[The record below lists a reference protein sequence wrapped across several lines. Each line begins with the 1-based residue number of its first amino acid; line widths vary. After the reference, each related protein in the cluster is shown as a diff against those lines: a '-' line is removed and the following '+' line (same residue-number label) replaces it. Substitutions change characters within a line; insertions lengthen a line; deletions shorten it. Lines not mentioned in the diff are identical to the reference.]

1 MILSNTTLKSIFAQN
16 FTQPFVQTHFQHF
29 STSINEIKLP
39 TKFTFPF
46 YYEPHILCE
55 IAANEVQDYLKNQ
68 TDFEHNFG
76 LNTSKKGLVIGKM
89 FGVLVVQNQR
99 GKLGYLASVSGKLA
113 EVNMHKK
120 FVPPVFD
127 MLTKDSYFLQ
137 EENVLNSINTELEN
151 LENNLDY
158 LVLLSQL
165 KSEKKKAAIDIKE
178 KKQELK
184 SAKNERDL
192 RRDKAR
198 FELKLEAYA
207 TFEKE
212 LAKESLEGKYF
223 FNNVTRYWDHTL
235 NEIKEKLAVFTHQ
248 IDMLKEQRKTKSAAL
263 QQYLFEQ
270 YQFLN
275 SKKEVKDLSQLFSET
290 SELNPPAGSGEC
302 AAPKLL
308 QYAFLNDLKPIAMAE
323 FWWGQSPNKEIRKHK
338 QFYPAC
344 QGKCKPI
351 LTHMLKGI
359 EMDTNPML
367 QNPAIGKELE
377 YLFEDDD
384 IIVIHKPAE
393 FLSVPGIHIQ
403 DSVYTRIK
411 HKYPNIS
418 GPIIV
423 HRLDMSTSGI
433 LLIAKNKKS
442 HKDLQSQFILKTVK
456 KRYEALLD
464 GDLTNDSGS
473 IELPLRVNLDDRPRQ
488 LVCYEH
494 GKPALTNWKVIE
506 RLNGKTRVHLF
517 PVSGRTHQLRV
528 HASHK
533 LGLNTPIIG
542 DDLYGKKASRL
553 HLHAAEIEFT
563 HPTTKEKMTFHKKA
577 EF

>member
-1 MILSNTTLKSIFAQN
+1 MIKTIS
-16 FTQPFVQTHFQHF
+16 PFYFF
-29 STSINEIKLP
+29 SEDISKIKLP
-39 TKFTFPF
+39 KKFTFPF
-46 YYEPHILCE
+46 YYEPHTLSE
-55 IAANEVQDYLKNQ
+55 IAANEVQEYLKTQ

-76 LNTSKKGLVIGKM
+76 LDTSKKGLVIGKM
-89 FGVLVVQNQR
+89 FGVLVVQNQQ
-99 GKLGYLASVSGKLA
+99 GVVGYITAVSGKLA
-113 EVNMHKK
+113 KVNTHKK
-120 FVPPVFD
+120 FVPPVYD
-127 MLTKDSYFLQ
+127 MLTKNSHFLK
-137 EENVLNSINTELEN
+137 EEAVLNALNSKLNT
-151 LENNLDY
+151 LENNIDY
-158 LVLLSQL
+158 LALLL
-165 KSEKKKAAIDIKE
+165 LFKTDKKKAAIDINE
-178 KKQELK
+178 KKQALK
-184 SAKNERDL
+184 TAKKERDL
-192 RRDKAR
+192 RRDKAE
-198 FELKLEAYA
+198 FELKLEAYTA
-207 TFEKE
+207 FEKE
-212 LAKESLEGKYF
+212 LAKESLEAKYF
-223 FNNVTRYWDHTL
+223 FNNVTRFWEHTL
-235 NEIKEKLAVFTHQ
+235 NAIEEKLSAFTNQ
-248 IDMLKEQRKTKSAAL
+248 IDALKEERKTKSATL

-275 SKKEVKDLSQLFSET
+275 TKKETKDLSQLFLET
-290 SELNPPAGSGEC
+290 SQLNPPAGSGEC

-308 QYAFLNDLKPIAMAE
+308 QHAFQHDLKPIAMAE
-323 FWWGQSPNKEIRKHK
+323 FWWGQSPNAEIRKHK

-351 LTHMLKGI
+351 LTHMLTGI

-384 IIVIHKPAE
+384 IIVVHKPAE

-411 HKYPNIS
+411 HKYSNIT

-433 LLIAKNKKS
+433 LLIARNKKS
-442 HKDLQSQFILKTVK
+442 HKNLQSQFIDKTVK

-464 GDLTNDSGS
+464 GNLKNDTGT
-473 IELPLRVNLDDRPRQ
+473 IDLPLRVDLNDRPRQ
-488 LVCYEH
+488 LVCFEH

-506 RLNGKTRVHLF
+506 RKDGKTRVHLF

-528 HASHK
+528 HTSHIS
-533 LGLNTPIIG
+533 GLNTPIIG
-542 DDLYGKKASRL
+542 DDLYGKKANRL

-563 HPTTKEKMTFHKKA
+563 HPTTKEKMIFHKKA

>member
-1 MILSNTTLKSIFAQN
+1 MNTY
-16 FTQPFVQTHFQHF
+16 FQRYI
-29 STSINEIKLP
+29 TPITEIELP

-46 YYEPHILCE
+46 YYEPHRLCE
-55 IAANEVQDYLKNQ
+55 IAANEVQDYLKTQ

-76 LNTSKKGLVIGKM
+76 LVPSKKGLVIGKM
-89 FGVLVVQNQR
+89 FGVLVVQNQQ
-99 GKLGYLASVSGKLA
+99 GALGYISAVSGKLA
-113 EVNMHKK
+113 ETNSHKK
-120 FVPPVFD
+120 FVPPVYD
-127 MLTKDSYFLQ
+127 MLTKNSYFLQ
-137 EENVLNSINTELEN
+137 EEALLNALNLKLEN
-151 LENNLDY
+151 LENNSDY
-158 LVLLSQL
+158 HALLSQF
-165 KSEKKKAAIDIKE
+165 KAEKKKAAIDIKE
-178 KKQELK
+178 KKQGLK
-184 SAKNERDL
+184 TAKNERDL
-192 RRDKAR
+192 KRDKAH
-198 FELKLEAYA
+198 FELELEAYA
-207 TFEKE
+207 AFEKT
-212 LAKESLEGKYF
+212 LAKESLEAKYF
-223 FNNVTRYWDHTL
+223 FNNVTRYWEHTL
-235 NEIKEKLAVFTHQ
+235 NAITEKLVVFTNQ
-248 IDMLKEQRKTKSAAL
+248 IETLKAARKTKSAAL

-275 SKKEVKDLSQLFSET
+275 AKKETKDLAQLFSET
-290 SELNPPAGSGEC
+290 SALKPPAGSGEC

-308 QYAFLNDLKPIAMAE
+308 QYAFSHDLKPIALAE
-323 FWWGQSPNKEIRKHK
+323 FWWGQSPNSEIRKHQ

-351 LTHMLKGI
+351 LTHMLNET
-359 EMDTNPML
+359 EMDTNPMM

-377 YLFEDDD
+377 YLFEDEEML
-384 IIVIHKPAE
+384 VIHKPSE

-411 HKYPNIS
+411 HKYPNIT

-442 HKDLQSQFILKTVK
+442 HKNLQSQFIHKTIK
-456 KRYEALLD
+456 KRYEAVLD
-464 GDLTNDSGS
+464 GILKEDTGT
-473 IELPLRVNLDDRPRQ
+473 IELPLRVDLNDRPRQ

-494 GKPALTNWKVIE
+494 GKPARTNWKVME
-506 RLNGKTRVHLF
+506 RKNGKTRVHLF
-517 PVSGRTHQLRV
+517 PISGRTHQLRV

-542 DDLYGKKASRL
+542 DDLYGKKANRL

-563 HPTTKEKMTFHKKA
+563 HPTTKEKMIFHKKA

>member
-1 MILSNTTLKSIFAQN
+1 MNTY
-16 FTQPFVQTHFQHF
+16 FQRYI
-29 STSINEIKLP
+29 TPITEIELP

-46 YYEPHILCE
+46 YYEPHRLCE
-55 IAANEVQDYLKNQ
+55 IAANEVQDYLKTQ

-76 LNTSKKGLVIGKM
+76 LVPSKKGLVIGKM
-89 FGVLVVQNQR
+89 FGVLVVQNQQ
-99 GKLGYLASVSGKLA
+99 GALGYISAVSGKLA
-113 EVNMHKK
+113 ETNSHKN
-120 FVPPVFD
+120 FVPPVYD
-127 MLTKDSYFLQ
+127 MLTKNSYFLQ
-137 EENVLNSINTELEN
+137 EEALLNALNLKLEN
-151 LENNLDY
+151 LENNSDY
-158 LVLLSQL
+158 HALLSQF
-165 KSEKKKAAIDIKE
+165 KAEKKKAAIDIKE
-178 KKQELK
+178 KKQGLK
-184 SAKNERDL
+184 TAKNERDL
-192 RRDKAR
+192 KRDKAH
-198 FELKLEAYA
+198 FELELEAYA
-207 TFEKE
+207 AFEKT
-212 LAKESLEGKYF
+212 LAKESLEAKYF
-223 FNNVTRYWDHTL
+223 FNNVTRYWEHTL
-235 NEIKEKLAVFTHQ
+235 NAITEKLVVFTNQ
-248 IDMLKEQRKTKSAAL
+248 IETLKAARKTKSAAL

-275 SKKEVKDLSQLFSET
+275 AKKETKDLAQLFSET
-290 SELNPPAGSGEC
+290 SALKPPAGSGEC

-308 QYAFLNDLKPIAMAE
+308 QYAFSHDLKPIALAE
-323 FWWGQSPNKEIRKHK
+323 FWWGQSPNSEIRKHQ

-351 LTHMLKGI
+351 LTHMLNET
-359 EMDTNPML
+359 EMDTNPMM

-377 YLFEDDD
+377 YLFEDEEML
-384 IIVIHKPAE
+384 VIHKPSE

-411 HKYPNIS
+411 HKYPNIT

-442 HKDLQSQFILKTVK
+442 HKNLQSQFIHKTIK
-456 KRYEALLD
+456 KRYEAVLD
-464 GDLTNDSGS
+464 GILKEDTGT
-473 IELPLRVNLDDRPRQ
+473 IELPLRVDLNDRPRQ

-494 GKPALTNWKVIE
+494 GKPARTNWKVME
-506 RLNGKTRVHLF
+506 RKNGKTRVHLF
-517 PVSGRTHQLRV
+517 PISGRTHQLRV

-542 DDLYGKKASRL
+542 DDLYGKKANRL

-563 HPTTKEKMTFHKKA
+563 HPTTKEKMIFHKKA

>member
-1 MILSNTTLKSIFAQN
+1 
-16 FTQPFVQTHFQHF
+16 
-29 STSINEIKLP
+29 
-39 TKFTFPF
+39 
-46 YYEPHILCE
+46 LCE
-55 IAANEVQDYLKNQ
+55 IAANEVQDYLKTQ

-76 LNTSKKGLVIGKM
+76 LVSSKKGLIIGKM
-89 FGVLVVQNQR
+89 FGVLVVQNQQ
-99 GKLGYLASVSGKLA
+99 GTLGYISAVSGKLA
-113 EVNMHKK
+113 ETNSHKK
-120 FVPPVFD
+120 FVPPVYD
-127 MLTKDSYFLQ
+127 MLTKNSYFLQ
-137 EENVLNSINTELEN
+137 EEALLNALNLKLES
-151 LENNLDY
+151 LENNTDY
-158 LVLLSQL
+158 HELLSQF
-165 KSEKKKAAIDIKE
+165 KTEKKKAAIDIKE
-178 KKQELK
+178 KKQGLK
-184 SAKNERDL
+184 TAKNERDL
-192 RRDKAR
+192 RRDKAH
-198 FELKLEAYA
+198 FDLELEAYA
-207 TFEKE
+207 TFEKA
-212 LAKESLEGKYF
+212 LAKESLEAKYF
-223 FNNVTRYWDHTL
+223 FNNVTRYWEHTL
-235 NEIKEKLAVFTHQ
+235 NAITEKLAVFTKQ
-248 IDMLKEQRKTKSAAL
+248 IETLKEDRKAKSAAL

-275 SKKEVKDLSQLFSET
+275 AKKEVKDLSQLFSET
-290 SELNPPAGSGEC
+290 SALKPPAGSGEC

-308 QYAFLNDLKPIAMAE
+308 QYAFSHDLKPIALAE
-323 FWWGQSPNKEIRKHK
+323 FWWGQSPNAEIRKHQ

-351 LTHMLKGI
+351 LTHMLNKT

-384 IIVIHKPAE
+384 MLVIHKPAE

-411 HKYPNIS
+411 HKYPNIT

-442 HKDLQSQFILKTVK
+442 HKNLQSQFIHKTIK

-464 GDLTNDSGS
+464 GILKEDTGT
-473 IELPLRVNLDDRPRQ
+473 IELPLRVDLNDRPRQ
-488 LVCYEH
+488 LVCYEY
-494 GKPALTNWKVIE
+494 GKPAHTNWEVME
-506 RLNGKTRVHLF
+506 RKEGKTRVHLF
-517 PVSGRTHQLRV
+517 PISGRTHQLRV

-542 DDLYGKKASRL
+542 DDLYGEKANRL

-563 HPTTKEKMTFHKKA
+563 HPTTKEKMIFHKKA